1 MGARTPPLLSRREV
15 EALIAD
21 GAMIFI
27 LDQFVIKANAWA
39 PYHPGGDMAILHMIG
54 RDATDEVTAYVIA
67 SFFLVW

>member
-1 MGARTPPLLSRREV
+1 MGAREPPLLSRREI

-39 PYHPGGDMAILHMIG
+39 PYHPGGDMAILHMLG
-54 RDATDEVTAYVIA
+54 RDATDEVAAYVIG
-67 SFFLVW
+67 SCFV